1 MKKIRGLPSRNGV
14 IKMISFYWP
23 IGKISGELYIG
34 KGAGKR
40 LLRYVDNAQK
50 SVKVF
55 SPYMSASFIS
65 TLFNKSEQGVNVECV
80 TQIVSDTEDK
90 QLSKDTF
97 GLDRIHR
104 RCIKQTAYVNQEKQ
118 NEKER
123 RLRNA
128 HKSLKLSLGLLVA
141 ALLCFLLSIASFQ
154 NFIAH
159 SLSETIKESNRS
171 FGVISPA
178 LFFWLFIFLAIFSL
192 CVFLTANSNRKLAES
207 ISTSE
212 FQYDFT
218 KKFCLLSTR
227 ANKSG
232 MPFPHLKLLIVDE
245 KTAFLGSLNFTVSG
259 INNNLESCVRIDDP
273 ASISQLSSCFN
284 DLYEELKPYA
294 LSADYL
300 GKYYFEK
307 KTTPTVH

>member
-1 MKKIRGLPSRNGV
+1 MT
-14 IKMISFYWP
+14 SFYWP

-50 SVKVF
+50 SVKGF

-65 TLFNKSEQGVNVECV
+65 TLFDKSEQGVNVECV

-141 ALLCFLLSIASFQ
+141 ALLSFLLSIASFQ
-154 NFIAH
+154 NFIDH
-159 SLSETIKESNRS
+159 SLSEALRQGELS

-192 CVFLTANSNRKLAES
+192 CVFLTANSNRKLAEN

-259 INNNLESCVRIDDP
+259 VNNNLESCVRIDDP

>member
-1 MKKIRGLPSRNGV
+1 MT
-14 IKMISFYWP
+14 SFYWP
-23 IGKISGELYIG
+23 IGKISGDLYIG

-65 TLFNKSEQGVNVECV
+65 TLFDKSEQGVNVECV

-141 ALLCFLLSIASFQ
+141 ALLSFLLSIASFQ
-154 NFIAH
+154 NFIDH
-159 SLSETIKESNRS
+159 SLSEALRQGELS

-192 CVFLTANSNRKLAES
+192 CVFLTANSNRKLAEN

-259 INNNLESCVRIDDP
+259 VNNNLESCVRIDDP

>member
-1 MKKIRGLPSRNGV
+1 MT
-14 IKMISFYWP
+14 SFYWP

-65 TLFNKSEQGVNVECV
+65 TLFDKSEQGVNVECV

-141 ALLCFLLSIASFQ
+141 ALLSLLLSIASFQ
-154 NFIAH
+154 NFIDH
-159 SLSETIKESNRS
+159 SLSDALRQGELS

-192 CVFLTANSNRKLAES
+192 CVFLTANSNRKLAEN

-259 INNNLESCVRIDDP
+259 VNNNLESCVRIDDP

>member
-1 MKKIRGLPSRNGV
+1 MT
-14 IKMISFYWP
+14 SFYWP

-65 TLFNKSEQGVNVECV
+65 TLFDKSEQGVNVECV

-141 ALLCFLLSIASFQ
+141 ALLSFLLSIASFQ
-154 NFIAH
+154 NFIDH
-159 SLSETIKESNRS
+159 SLSEALRQGELS

-192 CVFLTANSNRKLAES
+192 CVFLTANSNRKLAEN

-259 INNNLESCVRIDDP
+259 VNNNLESCVRIDDP
-273 ASISQLSSCFN
+273 ASISQLSSCVI

-300 GKYYFEK
+300 
-307 KTTPTVH
+307 

>member
-1 MKKIRGLPSRNGV
+1 MT
-14 IKMISFYWP
+14 SFYWP

-65 TLFNKSEQGVNVECV
+65 TLFDKSEQGVNVECV

-141 ALLCFLLSIASFQ
+141 ALLSFLLSIASFQ
-154 NFIAH
+154 NFIDH
-159 SLSETIKESNRS
+159 SLSEALRQGELS

-192 CVFLTANSNRKLAES
+192 CVFLRANSNRKLAEN

-259 INNNLESCVRIDDP
+259 VNNNLESCVRIDDP

>member
-1 MKKIRGLPSRNGV
+1 MTN
-14 IKMISFYWP
+14 FYWP

-40 LLRYVDNAQK
+40 LLRYVGNAQK

-65 TLFNKSEQGVNVECV
+65 TLFDKSEQGLNIKCV

-90 QLSKDTF
+90 YLSKDTF

-104 RCIKQTAYVNQEKQ
+104 RFIKQTTYVNQEKQ
-118 NEKER
+118 DEKER
-123 RLRNA
+123 RLRDA

-141 ALLCFLLSIASFQ
+141 ALLCFFLSIVTFQ
-154 NFIAH
+154 NFIGH
-159 SLSETIKESNRS
+159 GLSGTIKQRELS

-192 CVFLTANSNRKLAES
+192 CVFLASNSNRKLAE
-207 ISTSE
+207 IINTSE

-218 KKFCLLSTR
+218 KDFCLLSTR
-227 ANKSG
+227 ANKIG

-259 INNNLESCVRIDDP
+259 VNNNLESCVRIDDP

>member
-1 MKKIRGLPSRNGV
+1 MT
-14 IKMISFYWP
+14 SFYWP

-65 TLFNKSEQGVNVECV
+65 TLFDKSEQGVNVECV

-141 ALLCFLLSIASFQ
+141 ALLSFLLNIASFQ
-154 NFIAH
+154 NFIDH
-159 SLSETIKESNRS
+159 SLSEALRQGELS

-192 CVFLTANSNRKLAES
+192 CVFLTANSNRKLAEN

-259 INNNLESCVRIDDP
+259 VNNNLESCVRIDDP

>member
-1 MKKIRGLPSRNGV
+1 MT
-14 IKMISFYWP
+14 SFYWP

-65 TLFNKSEQGVNVECV
+65 TLFDKSEQGVNVECV

-141 ALLCFLLSIASFQ
+141 ALLSFLLSIASFQ
-154 NFIAH
+154 NFIDH
-159 SLSETIKESNRS
+159 SLSEALRQGELS

-192 CVFLTANSNRKLAES
+192 CVFLTANSNRKLAEN

-245 KTAFLGSLNFTVSG
+245 KTAFLGSLNFPVSG
-259 INNNLESCVRIDDP
+259 VNNNLESCVRIDDP

>member
-1 MKKIRGLPSRNGV
+1 
-14 IKMISFYWP
+14 
-23 IGKISGELYIG
+23 
-34 KGAGKR
+34 
-40 LLRYVDNAQK
+40 
-50 SVKVF
+50 
-55 SPYMSASFIS
+55 MSASFIS
-65 TLFNKSEQGVNVECV
+65 TLFDKSEQGVNVECV

-141 ALLCFLLSIASFQ
+141 ALLSFLLSIASFQ
-154 NFIAH
+154 NFIDH
-159 SLSETIKESNRS
+159 SLSEALRQGELS

-192 CVFLTANSNRKLAES
+192 CVFLTANSNRKLAEN

-259 INNNLESCVRIDDP
+259 VNNNLESCVRIDDP

>member
-1 MKKIRGLPSRNGV
+1 MT
-14 IKMISFYWP
+14 SFYWP

-65 TLFNKSEQGVNVECV
+65 TLFDKSEQGVNVECV

-90 QLSKDTF
+90 QLLKDTF

-141 ALLCFLLSIASFQ
+141 ALLSFLLSIASFQ
-154 NFIAH
+154 NFIDH
-159 SLSETIKESNRS
+159 SLSEALRQGELS

-192 CVFLTANSNRKLAES
+192 CVFLTANSNRKLAEN

-259 INNNLESCVRIDDP
+259 VNNNLESCVRIDDP

>member
-1 MKKIRGLPSRNGV
+1 MT
-14 IKMISFYWP
+14 SFYWP

-40 LLRYVDNAQK
+40 LLGYVDNAQK

-65 TLFNKSEQGVNVECV
+65 TLFDKSEQGVNVECV

-141 ALLCFLLSIASFQ
+141 ALLSFLLSIASFQ
-154 NFIAH
+154 NFIDH
-159 SLSETIKESNRS
+159 SLSEALRQGELS

-192 CVFLTANSNRKLAES
+192 CVFLTANSNRKLAEN

-259 INNNLESCVRIDDP
+259 VNNNLESCVRIDDP

>member
-1 MKKIRGLPSRNGV
+1 MT
-14 IKMISFYWP
+14 SFYWP
-23 IGKISGELYIG
+23 IEKISGELYIG

-65 TLFNKSEQGVNVECV
+65 TLFDKSEQGVNVECV

-141 ALLCFLLSIASFQ
+141 ALLSFLLSIASFQ
-154 NFIAH
+154 NFIDH
-159 SLSETIKESNRS
+159 SLSEALRQGELS

-192 CVFLTANSNRKLAES
+192 CVFLTANSNRKLAEN

-259 INNNLESCVRIDDP
+259 VNNNLESCVRIDDP

>member
-1 MKKIRGLPSRNGV
+1 MT
-14 IKMISFYWP
+14 SFYWP

-65 TLFNKSEQGVNVECV
+65 TLFDKSEQGVNVECV

-141 ALLCFLLSIASFQ
+141 ALLSFLLSIASFQ
-154 NFIAH
+154 NFIDH
-159 SLSETIKESNRS
+159 SLSEALRQGELS

-192 CVFLTANSNRKLAES
+192 CVFLTANSNRKLAEN

-212 FQYDFT
+212 FQYDFK

-259 INNNLESCVRIDDP
+259 VNNNLESCVRIDDP

>member
-1 MKKIRGLPSRNGV
+1 MT
-14 IKMISFYWP
+14 SFYWP

-50 SVKVF
+50 SGKVF

-65 TLFNKSEQGVNVECV
+65 TLFDKSEQGVNVECV

-141 ALLCFLLSIASFQ
+141 ALLSFLLSIASFQ
-154 NFIAH
+154 NFIDH
-159 SLSETIKESNRS
+159 SLSEALRQGELS

-192 CVFLTANSNRKLAES
+192 CVFLTANSNRKLAEN

-259 INNNLESCVRIDDP
+259 VINNLESCVRIDDP

>member
-1 MKKIRGLPSRNGV
+1 MT
-14 IKMISFYWP
+14 SFYWP

-65 TLFNKSEQGVNVECV
+65 TLFDKSEQGVNVECV

-141 ALLCFLLSIASFQ
+141 ALLSFLLSIASFQ
-154 NFIAH
+154 NFIDH
-159 SLSETIKESNRS
+159 SLSEALRQGELS

-192 CVFLTANSNRKLAES
+192 CVFLTANSNRKLAEN

-259 INNNLESCVRIDDP
+259 VNNNLESCVRIDDP
-273 ASISQLSSCFN
+273 ASISQLSRCFN

>member
-1 MKKIRGLPSRNGV
+1 ML
-14 IKMISFYWP
+14 
-23 IGKISGELYIG
+23 
-34 KGAGKR
+34 
-40 LLRYVDNAQK
+40 
-50 SVKVF
+50 
-55 SPYMSASFIS
+55 
-65 TLFNKSEQGVNVECV
+65 CV

-141 ALLCFLLSIASFQ
+141 ALLSFLLSIASFQ
-154 NFIAH
+154 NFIDH
-159 SLSETIKESNRS
+159 SLSEALRQGELS

-192 CVFLTANSNRKLAES
+192 CVFLTANSNRKLAEN

-259 INNNLESCVRIDDP
+259 VNTIGLAEQKCDQWSHPRYFKSTEGANIVYTIKIKSGLCHGQIIKMTSFYWPIGKISGELYITEGALEKD
-273 ASISQLSSCFN
+273 A
-284 DLYEELKPYA
+284 A
-294 LSADYL
+294 LC
-300 GKYYFEK
+300 
-307 KTTPTVH
+307 

>member
-1 MKKIRGLPSRNGV
+1 MT
-14 IKMISFYWP
+14 SFYWP

-65 TLFNKSEQGVNVECV
+65 TLFDKSEQGVNVECV
-80 TQIVSDTEDK
+80 SQIVSDTEDK

-141 ALLCFLLSIASFQ
+141 ALLSFLLSIASFQ
-154 NFIAH
+154 NFIDH
-159 SLSETIKESNRS
+159 SLSGFSS
-171 FGVISPA
+171 FWQ
-178 LFFWLFIFLAIFSL
+178 FFL
-192 CVFLTANSNRKLAES
+192 CVCFLQQTVTES
-207 ISTSE
+207 WLKISAHQNFNTILQKN
-212 FQYDFT
+212 FVCYLRGQT
-218 KKFCLLSTR
+218 KAGCHF
-227 ANKSG
+227 
-232 MPFPHLKLLIVDE
+232 
-245 KTAFLGSLNFTVSG
+245 
-259 INNNLESCVRIDDP
+259 RI
-273 ASISQLSSCFN
+273 
-284 DLYEELKPYA
+284 
-294 LSADYL
+294 
-300 GKYYFEK
+300 
-307 KTTPTVH
+307 

>member
-1 MKKIRGLPSRNGV
+1 MT
-14 IKMISFYWP
+14 SFYWP

-65 TLFNKSEQGVNVECV
+65 TLFDKSEQGVNVECV

-128 HKSLKLSLGLLVA
+128 LKSLKLSLGLLVA
-141 ALLCFLLSIASFQ
+141 ALLSFLLSIASFQ
-154 NFIAH
+154 NFIDH
-159 SLSETIKESNRS
+159 SLSEALRQGELS

-192 CVFLTANSNRKLAES
+192 CVFLTANSNRKLAEN

-259 INNNLESCVRIDDP
+259 VNNNLESCVRIDDP

>member
-1 MKKIRGLPSRNGV
+1 MT
-14 IKMISFYWP
+14 SFYWP

-65 TLFNKSEQGVNVECV
+65 TLFDKSEQGVNVECV

-141 ALLCFLLSIASFQ
+141 ALLSFLLSIASFQ
-154 NFIAH
+154 NFIDH
-159 SLSETIKESNRS
+159 SLSEALRQGELS

-192 CVFLTANSNRKLAES
+192 CVFLTANSNRKLAEN

-259 INNNLESCVRIDDP
+259 VNNNLESCVRIDDP

-307 KTTPTVH
+307 KTTTTVH

>member
-1 MKKIRGLPSRNGV
+1 MT
-14 IKMISFYWP
+14 SFYWP

-65 TLFNKSEQGVNVECV
+65 TLFDKSEQGVNVECV

-141 ALLCFLLSIASFQ
+141 ALLSFLLSIASFQ
-154 NFIAH
+154 NFIDH
-159 SLSETIKESNRS
+159 SLSEALRQGELS

-192 CVFLTANSNRKLAES
+192 CVFLTANSNRKLAEN

-259 INNNLESCVRIDDP
+259 VNNNLESCVRIDDP

-284 DLYEELKPYA
+284 DLYEELNPYA

>member
-1 MKKIRGLPSRNGV
+1 MT
-14 IKMISFYWP
+14 SFYWP

-65 TLFNKSEQGVNVECV
+65 TLFDKSEQGVNVECV

-90 QLSKDTF
+90 QLSKDNF

-141 ALLCFLLSIASFQ
+141 ALLSFLLSIASFQ
-154 NFIAH
+154 NFIDH
-159 SLSETIKESNRS
+159 SLSEALRQGELS

-192 CVFLTANSNRKLAES
+192 CVFLTANSNRKLAEN

-259 INNNLESCVRIDDP
+259 VNNNLESCVRIDDP

>member
-1 MKKIRGLPSRNGV
+1 MT
-14 IKMISFYWP
+14 SFYWP

-65 TLFNKSEQGVNVECV
+65 TLFDKSEQGVNVECV

-141 ALLCFLLSIASFQ
+141 ALLSFLLSIASFQ
-154 NFIAH
+154 NFIDH
-159 SLSETIKESNRS
+159 SLSEALRQGELS

-192 CVFLTANSNRKLAES
+192 CVFLTANSNRKLAEN

-232 MPFPHLKLLIVDE
+232 VPFPHLKLLIVDE

-259 INNNLESCVRIDDP
+259 VNNNLESCVRIDDP

>member
-1 MKKIRGLPSRNGV
+1 MT
-14 IKMISFYWP
+14 SFYWP

-65 TLFNKSEQGVNVECV
+65 TLFDKSEQGVNVECV

-141 ALLCFLLSIASFQ
+141 ALLSFLLSIASFQ
-154 NFIAH
+154 NFIDH
-159 SLSETIKESNRS
+159 SLSEALRQGELS

-192 CVFLTANSNRKLAES
+192 CVFLTANSNRKLAEN

-259 INNNLESCVRIDDP
+259 VNNNLESCVRIDDP

-307 KTTPTVH
+307 KTTPSVH

>member
-1 MKKIRGLPSRNGV
+1 MT
-14 IKMISFYWP
+14 SFYWP

-40 LLRYVDNAQK
+40 LLRYVDNTQK

-65 TLFNKSEQGVNVECV
+65 TLFDKSEQGVNVECV

-141 ALLCFLLSIASFQ
+141 ALLSFLLSIASFQ
-154 NFIAH
+154 NFIDH
-159 SLSETIKESNRS
+159 SLSEALRQGELS

-192 CVFLTANSNRKLAES
+192 CVFLTANSNRKLAEN

-259 INNNLESCVRIDDP
+259 VNNNLESCVRIDDP

>member
-1 MKKIRGLPSRNGV
+1 MT
-14 IKMISFYWP
+14 SFYWP

-65 TLFNKSEQGVNVECV
+65 TLFDKSEQGVNVECV

-141 ALLCFLLSIASFQ
+141 ALLSFLLSIASFQ
-154 NFIAH
+154 NFIDH
-159 SLSETIKESNRS
+159 SLSEALRQGELS

-192 CVFLTANSNRKLAES
+192 CVFLTANSNRKLAEN

-218 KKFCLLSTR
+218 KKSCLLSTR

-259 INNNLESCVRIDDP
+259 VNNNLESCVRIDDP

>member
-1 MKKIRGLPSRNGV
+1 MT
-14 IKMISFYWP
+14 SFYWP

-65 TLFNKSEQGVNVECV
+65 TLFDKSEQGVNVECV

-141 ALLCFLLSIASFQ
+141 ALLSFLLSIASFQ
-154 NFIAH
+154 NFIDH
-159 SLSETIKESNRS
+159 SLSEALRQGELS
-171 FGVISPA
+171 FGVITVSYTHLEKYLLLSPA
-178 LFFWLFIFLAIFSL
+178 QCA
-192 CVFLTANSNRKLAES
+192 V
-207 ISTSE
+207 
-212 FQYDFT
+212 Q
-218 KKFCLLSTR
+218 
-227 ANKSG
+227 
-232 MPFPHLKLLIVDE
+232 
-245 KTAFLGSLNFTVSG
+245 
-259 INNNLESCVRIDDP
+259 
-273 ASISQLSSCFN
+273 
-284 DLYEELKPYA
+284 
-294 LSADYL
+294 
-300 GKYYFEK
+300 
-307 KTTPTVH
+307 

>member
-1 MKKIRGLPSRNGV
+1 MT
-14 IKMISFYWP
+14 SFYWP

-65 TLFNKSEQGVNVECV
+65 TLFDKSEQGVNVECV

-141 ALLCFLLSIASFQ
+141 ALLSFLLSIASFQ
-154 NFIAH
+154 NFIDH
-159 SLSETIKESNRS
+159 SLSEALRQGELS

-192 CVFLTANSNRKLAES
+192 CVFLTANSNRKLAEN

-232 MPFPHLKLLIVDE
+232 MPFPHLKLLIWTR
-245 KTAFLGSLNFTVSG
+245 KQHF
-259 INNNLESCVRIDDP
+259 
-273 ASISQLSSCFN
+273 
-284 DLYEELKPYA
+284 
-294 LSADYL
+294 
-300 GKYYFEK
+300 
-307 KTTPTVH
+307 